1 MTENKL
7 KTAAENA
14 YNAWMGGTINDV
26 HEAMKE
32 LGKVIEG
39 KKQYFVI
46 VLKTYEGLQLINDG
60 KIYDNKEECIADAKK
75 FDCNAHPAFVA
86 IINQFELP

>member
-1 MTENKL
+1 MNDTEL
-7 KTAAENA
+7 KEAAENA
-14 YNAWMGGTINDV
+14 YNAWMSGTINDV
-26 HEAMKE
+26 REAMQE

-60 KIYDNKEECIADAKK
+60 KIYDNKEECISDAKK
-75 FDCNAHPAFVA
+75 FDCNSHPAFVA